1 MKNCFIFFIF
11 MLIVAQTA
19 ITKYLR
25 RGGLT
30 TETYFLTVLEFG
42 SLDQGTGWWGC
53 DDKLLLG
60 LKMAASS
67 LCSCSAKGVLVF
79 LPRLRRAPGW
89 IEAPPLG
96 PHVTLITS
104 LKTLI
109 SFTWRVRSSTCFK
122 FIYFLSAPPVFSV
135 KLIPHICC
143 CPRP

>member
-1 MKNCFIFFIF
+1 MLTKNCFIFFIF

-25 RGGLT
+25 RGGLNNRN
-30 TETYFLTVLEFG
+30 LLSHSSG

-53 DDKLLLG
+53 DDKVLLG

-79 LPRLRRAPGW
+79 LPHLRRAPEW

-122 FIYFLSAPPVFSV
+122 FIYLLSAPPVFSV